1 LVQAFLKKWWV
12 ESDCKAPNLP
22 LSLRLKGSLKQ
33 HIQQHRN
40 KPANHKICSA
50 KPMLLMY
57 HFNEYS
63 FIAVTEQ
70 MNINISALV
79 LESDG
84 TEVDDDE
91 LLKRF
96 GEDHIYMAL
105 SEGQNWSA
113 AHSVA
118 HDKSRQEAE
127 VIEETKTS
135 TFNENV
141 ETGKKIEAGLYINS
155 L

>member
-1 LVQAFLKKWWV
+1 MNGGV
-12 ESDCKAPNLP
+12 
-22 LSLRLKGSLKQ
+22 
-33 HIQQHRN
+33 
-40 KPANHKICSA
+40 KPAHHNICSA

-63 FIAVTEQ
+63 CIAVKEK
-70 MNINISALV
+70 MNINIFALV

-84 TEVDDDE
+84 TEVDHDE
-91 LLKRF
+91 LLKMF

-118 HDKSRQEAE
+118 HDKSKQEAE
-127 VIEETKTS
+127 VIEETKSS

-141 ETGKKIEAGLYINS
+141 ERGKKIEAGLYINS

>member
-1 LVQAFLKKWWV
+1 MFNFLIKHSQ
-12 ESDCKAPNLP
+12 E
-22 LSLRLKGSLKQ
+22 LKLK
-33 HIQQHRN
+33 IMN
-40 KPANHKICSA
+40 GGVKPAHHKICSA

-63 FIAVTEQ
+63 FIAVKEK
-70 MNINISALV
+70 MKINIFALV

-91 LLKRF
+91 LLKMF

-118 HDKSRQEAE
+118 NDKSKQEAE

>member
-1 LVQAFLKKWWV
+1 LTFPLQ
-12 ESDCKAPNLP
+12 DC
-22 LSLRLKGSLKQ
+22 
-33 HIQQHRN
+33 
-40 KPANHKICSA
+40 
-50 KPMLLMY
+50 
-57 HFNEYS
+57 FNEYS
-63 FIAVTEQ
+63 FNAVTEQ

-141 ETGKKIEAGLYINS
+141 ETGKKHTFFRLCSLQGNINMS
-155 L
+155 M